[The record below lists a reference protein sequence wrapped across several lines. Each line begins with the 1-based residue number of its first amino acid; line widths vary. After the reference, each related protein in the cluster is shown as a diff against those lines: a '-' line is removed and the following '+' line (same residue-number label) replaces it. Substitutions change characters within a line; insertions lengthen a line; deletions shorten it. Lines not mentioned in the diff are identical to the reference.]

1 MFNFGVNGLGDG
13 VKCLLIGDVVE
24 LMTGG
29 GGGVRLA
36 HDSEPVDNL
45 ADPCGLFAEG
55 T

>member
-24 LMTGG
+24 LVTG

-45 ADPCGLFAEG
+45 ADPSGLIAEG
-55 T
+55 A